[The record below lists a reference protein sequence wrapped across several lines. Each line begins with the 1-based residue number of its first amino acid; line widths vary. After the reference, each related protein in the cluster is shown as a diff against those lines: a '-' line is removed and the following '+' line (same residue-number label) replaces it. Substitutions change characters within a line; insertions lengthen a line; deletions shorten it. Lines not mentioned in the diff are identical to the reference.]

1 MFLFY
6 TMNMYITCIC
16 PLGAISL
23 TRLAKA
29 IAKKR
34 RFSFARIVHL
44 LFWLCLFV
52 FFFFQDI
59 VRVLQKC
66 VRIENVEPSV
76 RRRGISKTRNRQF
89 KYSTISFHRIYSFFN
104 VTFSKLFPPKFSNT
118 FSQFFSRN
126 CVAFEVSAF
135 KMIGDNTSRH

>member
-6 TMNMYITCIC
+6 TLNMYITCIC

-23 TRLAKA
+23 TKLAKA

-44 LFWLCLFV
+44 VFWLCLFV
-52 FFFFQDI
+52 FFFFPDI

-66 VRIENVEPSV
+66 VSELKMSSQVLGEEEFQKL
-76 RRRGISKTRNRQF
+76 GIDSSNILRYRF
-89 KYSTISFHRIYSFFN
+89 LEFIL
-104 VTFSKLFPPKFSNT
+104 FSMSRLFPPKFPNT
-118 FSQFFSRN
+118 FSQFFSEELRR
-126 CVAFEVSAF
+126 F
-135 KMIGDNTSRH
+135 